1 MVKKKILKI
10 INSSKIKINNFLN
23 NEKVEF
29 FDDLERET
37 LKHKLITVSIKDYLE
52 RKTNTKNMMHSIM
65 ICIISMI
72 GALRL
77 LFGAFIT
84 DPEIW
89 VIIADP
95 FYLVGDRVLI
105 SITLIAFIVVGV
117 KIRMI
122 CISRK
127 YQIFHL
133 FSWLS

>member
-23 NEKVEF
+23 NKKVEF

-65 ICIISMI
+65 ICIICMI

>member
-65 ICIISMI
+65 ICIICMI

>member
-29 FDDLERET
+29 FNDLERET
-37 LKHKLITVSIKDYLE
+37 LKHKLITVNIRDYLE
-52 RKTNTKNMMHSIM
+52 KKTNTKNMMHSIM
-65 ICIISMI
+65 ICIICMI

-89 VIIADP
+89 VLIADP

-133 FSWLS
+133 FSWL